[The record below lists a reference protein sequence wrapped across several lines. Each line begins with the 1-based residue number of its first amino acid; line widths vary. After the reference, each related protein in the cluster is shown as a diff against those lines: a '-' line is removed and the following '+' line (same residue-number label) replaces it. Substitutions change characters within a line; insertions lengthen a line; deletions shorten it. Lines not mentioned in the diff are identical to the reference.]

1 MKKSLVLAMAMAL
14 GVTASAYAANPFS
27 DVPAGHWAYDSVAEL
42 AAAGV
47 VDGYSDGSFGG
58 DKLMTRYEMAQITA
72 RAMANGADVDALAAE
87 FAEELDTMGV
97 RVANLEKKADNVK
110 ITGEIRA
117 QYVDHDN
124 KVFNSEEVDDSA
136 TLRTRLWVNGAINDN
151 WSYTGMLEGT
161 QDLMDNGGNDD
172 LDLARAYV
180 AGRLGGMDV
189 VAGRWNEAPFAG
201 SVMDVDLDGV
211 KLSYGDKVKLTALA
225 GKAIDDITNTSADR
239 VYGFGAETTM
249 GMFDLYA
256 GYVKADDNNVGVDG
270 YKDKEIYNV
279 GVAANLNDDLTL
291 SFDYAWGDKEYKKEV
306 SKDGYVVGLNYKGA
320 GAEVGSYGLHANYY
334 DQPVNAYLAP
344 TYDMTKFTYN
354 DGGYEGWS
362 VGADYTVAKNI
373 QLSVNYYDSES
384 KLNDIRDKAIFSEV
398 NFFF

>member
-47 VDGYSDGSFGG
+47 VDGYEDGSFGG

-87 FAEELDTMGV
+87 FAEELNTLGV

-124 KVFNSEEVDDSA
+124 KELADLKDEA
-136 TLRTRLWVNGAINDN
+136 TLRTRLWLNGEINDN
-151 WSYTGMLEGT
+151 WSYTGMVEST
-161 QDLMDNGGNDD
+161 QDLMDNEGNNDVE
-172 LDLARAYV
+172 LARAYV
-180 AGRLGGMDV
+180 EGRVGGLGV
-189 VAGRWNEAPFAG
+189 LAGRWDEVPFAG
-201 SVMDVDLDGV
+201 SVLDTNLDGV
-211 KLSYGDKVKLTALA
+211 KLSYGDKLKLSALA
-225 GKAIDDITNTSADR
+225 AKSVDGITGEASDK
-239 VYGFGAETTM
+239 VYGFGAESNL
-249 GMFDLYA
+249 GMFDVYA
-256 GYVKADDNNVGVDG
+256 GYIKADDSTVAADG
-270 YKDKEIYNV
+270 FNSKEIYNV
-279 GVAANLNDDLTL
+279 GLAANLSKDLAL
-291 SFDYAWGDKEYKKEV
+291 SFDYAWGDKEYLKDV
-306 SKDGYVVGLNYKGA
+306 SKDGYVVGLSYKGA
-320 GAEVGSYGLHANYY
+320 GEEVGSYGLHANYY

-344 TYDMTKFTYN
+344 TYDMTKFDYN
-354 DGGYEGWS
+354 DGGYKGWS
-362 VGADYTVAKNI
+362 VGADYTLAKNI
-373 QLSVNYYDSES
+373 QVAVNYYDSES
-384 KLNDIRDKAIFSEV
+384 KLNNIEDKAIFSEL

>member
-47 VDGYSDGSFGG
+47 IDGYEDGTFGG

-87 FAEELDTMGV
+87 FAEELDALGV

-117 QYVDHDN
+117 QYVDYDSN
-124 KVFNSEEVDDSA
+124 NSLVDGYES
-136 TLRTRLWVNGAINDN
+136 TLRTRLWVNGEVNDN

-161 QDLMDNGGNDD
+161 QYLMDNKGDD
-172 LDLARAYV
+172 EVELKRAYLN
-180 AGRLGGMDV
+180 GRLGGLDV
-189 VAGRWNEAPFAG
+189 QAGRWDEVTGIG
-201 SVMDVDLDGV
+201 SVLDTNLDGV
-211 KLSYGDKVKLTALA
+211 KIAYGDKVRVSALA
-225 GKAIDDITNTSADR
+225 AKATDDVTELSKDR
-239 VYGFGAETTM
+239 VYTAGLEAEIGA
-249 GMFDLYA
+249 FDVYA
-256 GYVKADDNNVGVDG
+256 NYVKADTQN
-270 YKDKEIYNV
+270 DKEVYNV
-279 GVAANLNDDLTL
+279 GVAADIAKHLEL
-291 SFDYAWGDKEYKKEV
+291 SYDYSWGDKKYDELV
-306 SKDGYVVGLNYKGA
+306 SKDGFVVGLNYRGA
-320 GAEVGSYGLHANYY
+320 GTEVGSYGLHANYY
-334 DQPVNAYLAP
+334 DQPVNAYFVP
-344 TYDMTKFTYN
+344 TFDMPTFE
-354 DGGYEGWS
+354 DGYKGWS

-373 QLSVNYYDSES
+373 QLSVNYYDSEA
-384 KLNDIRDKAIFSEV
+384 KVGNEDNQALYSEL